1 MHSRNSSPKS
11 DHNATFSDD
20 DSLLLQCTQ
29 EVEDRLFATAKTS
42 PVNIQADNN
51 CNSSVVDGFES
62 DESFEMFMSQIDESE
77 VVSKKESNKENN
89 VVKTFNEKAVNR
101 KNVPVEL
108 QDDRVLRQPAHSSI
122 IYPQPSFKA
131 EFHNQASGRSD
142 PSQVTSKLKSATLT
156 DSPTS
161 SRPIKKFRSS
171 DDGLKG
177 RNMVAASGKD
187 GGGGTPLRL
196 RRIQSDNNVTASS
209 NAVELRPSCTQQE
222 IERKKMEAKMKRQLR
237 SQMKP

>member
-77 VVSKKESNKENN
+77 VVSKTESNKENN
-89 VVKTFNEKAVNR
+89 VVKTFNKKAVNR

-108 QDDRVLRQPAHSSI
+108 KDERELRQPPYSSI
-122 IYPQPSFKA
+122 EYPQPSFKA

-142 PSQVTSKLKSATLT
+142 QSQVTSKPISATLT
-156 DSPTS
+156 DSPAS

-171 DDGLKG
+171 DDGLKV

-187 GGGGTPLRL
+187 GGGGTPLR
-196 RRIQSDNNVTASS
+196 RIQSDNNVTASS
-209 NAVELRPSCTQQE
+209 NAVEVRPSCTQQE